1 MQAVRYT
8 WSAHLTDPHNATLH
22 ICIARLTLVSYGQI
36 KNHIPNRHTLVL
48 SHLKTGAM
56 TKLTL
61 MRRMRSVNFLF
72 MLKLSVLLTVLLAGD
87 LFKILYLAQLRE

>member
-1 MQAVRYT
+1 MGRT
-8 WSAHLTDPHNATLH
+8 LTKP
-22 ICIARLTLVSYGQI
+22 
-36 KNHIPNRHTLVL
+36 
-48 SHLKTGAM
+48 
-56 TKLTL
+56 TL